1 MKLTIGK
8 GLLRIFMVFYVG
20 WIIYIPIKDYRDY
33 AGSRDVYIK
42 FWENDKARWEEFA
55 RVAKEEGDEKSYLE
69 NLSLAQNSETQLKET
84 LERWK
89 QANID
94 DIGDTLAIM
103 FVMPFVYGIP
113 VAIIY
118 FLLGFIL
125 EGFVSQK
132 KPTKRNLQK
141 K

>member
-1 MKLTIGK
+1 
-8 GLLRIFMVFYVG
+8 
-20 WIIYIPIKDYRDY
+20 
-33 AGSRDVYIK
+33 
-42 FWENDKARWEEFA
+42 RWEEFA

-94 DIGDTLAIM
+94 GIGDTLAIM

-125 EGFVSQK
+125 KGFVSQK
-132 KPTKRNLQK
+132 NPTKRNLQK